1 MLKNK
6 HGEFWL
12 EVKNAALFNVV
23 QYEGHKDQHYICFH
37 TSSICMYHQGENDC
51 DCSHVI
57 RVGLQLFVGAIDEV
71 KCFLVASLIT
81 RLFVN

>member
-12 EVKNAALFNVV
+12 EVKNAVLFNVV

-37 TSSICMYHQGENDC
+37 TGSICMYHQGENWHHTALI
-51 DCSHVI
+51 SFAL
-57 RVGLQLFVGAIDEV
+57 GLH
-71 KCFLVASLIT
+71 
-81 RLFVN
+81 R